1 MTNPKT
7 GRPVGETADVGYQIG
22 VRRTVSATIEE
33 VWQLLTSPP
42 GTELWIGPLASPLLI
57 ETGAAFHADNGVEG
71 KLRVVKPPVQLRL
84 GWRRPDWPQA
94 STLQI
99 RILPAASPDR
109 AVISFHQEKLAH
121 ALQREEM
128 KRHWESVI
136 GALEKRIAGEQ

>member
-1 MTNPKT
+1 MNPKT

-33 VWQLLTSPP
+33 AWQLLTSMQ
-42 GTELWIGPLASPLLI
+42 GTELWIGPLASQLDI
-57 ETGAAFHADNGVEG
+57 QAGAAFHADNGVEG

-84 GWRRPDWPQA
+84 EWRRPEWPQA

-99 RILPAASPDR
+99 RVLPAASPDR

-121 ALQREEM
+121 GLQREEM
-128 KRHWESVI
+128 KRHWQSVI
-136 GALEKRIAGEQ
+136 EELEKRLAER